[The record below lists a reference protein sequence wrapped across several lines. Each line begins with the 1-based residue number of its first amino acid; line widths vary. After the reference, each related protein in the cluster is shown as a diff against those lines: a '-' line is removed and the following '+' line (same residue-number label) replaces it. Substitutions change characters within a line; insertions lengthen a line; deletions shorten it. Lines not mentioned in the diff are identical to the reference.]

1 LDLYPLHPS
10 GSLFFDP
17 NLISGAFSGALSG
30 NIPGASSSYSKNN
43 FNKFEISLSKKGNQ
57 GVMDNKLIQRYNEIE
72 LEFEALRKMV
82 RQNVDLMLVQEQVA
96 ELEAKQADLKKTL
109 LHLIAL
115 SKLRDEA
122 WRTLSYGVS
131 SYR

>member
-1 LDLYPLHPS
+1 
-10 GSLFFDP
+10 
-17 NLISGAFSGALSG
+17 
-30 NIPGASSSYSKNN
+30 
-43 FNKFEISLSKKGNQ
+43 
-57 GVMDNKLIQRYNEIE
+57 MDNKLIQRYNEIE
-72 LEFEALRKMV
+72 LEFEALRKTA
-82 RQNVDLMLVQEQVA
+82 RQNVDPALIREQIA

-131 SYR
+131 AYR